1 MFCYKNLVRCI
12 GSRRGCHVPSVFRL
26 WLVGLGLG
34 RSQGTFRV
42 ELRPLDFPLL
52 LSTSRKAHLTF
63 AFFASRGSDSRGVQ
77 MMYRSLLSLTLLASA
92 SSYTLNTLRVGSQS
106 RHAEAVMAA
115 DTMGVRDDLRSKE
128 VRL

>member
-1 MFCYKNLVRCI
+1 ML
-12 GSRRGCHVPSVFRL
+12 
-26 WLVGLGLG
+26 
-34 RSQGTFRV
+34 
-42 ELRPLDFPLL
+42 
-52 LSTSRKAHLTF
+52 
-63 AFFASRGSDSRGVQ
+63 RGV
-77 MMYRSLLSLTLLASA
+77 LTLTILASA